1 MVEIQ
6 NIPVV
11 AGYADVSSK
20 VIDGS
25 SVCIMG
31 VLVELGDLVSHIQDV
46 ASRTIIKEIEI
57 SDNGKFVE
65 PMVKGRQ

>member
-11 AGYADVSSK
+11 AGSADVSSK
-20 VIDGS
+20 VIDGGS
-25 SVCIMG
+25 MCIMG
-31 VLVELGDLVSHIQDV
+31 VLVELGDLVSRIQDV

>member
-11 AGYADVSSK
+11 AGSADVSSK